1 MLTIART
8 LTMTTA
14 AMLLA
19 ILLGVWLASTSPAN
33 SSAGSAA
40 ASMSVETR
48 IGIAELDLCS
58 GQAWPSFSHGCAAW
72 ISASA
77 KSDGLDRTLSL
88 AVHDADQGFTVAGK
102 ARAIVVAARY
112 RGGTNTQVFLPN

>member
-1 MLTIART
+1 MLTITRT

-14 AMLLA
+14 AVLLA
-19 ILLGVWLASTSPAN
+19 IFLGVWLASTSPAN
-33 SSAGSAA
+33 SSAGSAI

-58 GQAWPSFSHGCAAW
+58 GQAWPSFSDGCAAW

-77 KSDGLDRTLSL
+77 QSDGLDRTISL
-88 AVHDADQGFTVAGK
+88 AIHDADQGFSVVGK
-102 ARAIVVAARY
+102 AQSIAVAAR
-112 RGGTNTQVFLPN
+112 